1 MQERPAPTAAAM
13 RGTGTAALLL
23 VFCCAP
29 AFAAIVDADALCA
42 QSISPH
48 ISFDIPVDELSLT
61 MVDLGVSAAVTTAH
75 QAADYDV
82 EPALQPPSVATAPR
96 VERILREIF
105 DESLPADHEAADAT
119 PSSSPNAAT
128 LAELTAP
135 GLREMS
141 RDVDGIDTDA
151 ARIREVEQDVTEI
164 ITRVPGVSEDEL
176 ARYRRQMFRTD
187 I

>member
-1 MQERPAPTAAAM
+1 MRERPAPTATAI

-29 AFAAIVDADALCA
+29 AYSAGSDALCA
-42 QSISPH
+42 QSVSPN
-48 ISFDIPVDELSLT
+48 ISFDIPIDELSLT
-61 MVDLGVSAAVTTAH
+61 MVDLGVSAAE
-75 QAADYDV
+75 YDT
-82 EPALQPPSVATAPR
+82 EPDQVIQPPSVATAPR

-105 DESLPADHEAADAT
+105 DESLPANQEAADAT
-119 PSSSPNAAT
+119 PSSSPNAAS

-135 GLREMS
+135 GLQEMS
-141 RDVDGIDTDA
+141 RAVDKTKIRDV
-151 ARIREVEQDVTEI
+151 EKDVTEVT
-164 ITRVPGVSEDEL
+164 TRVPGVSEDEL